1 MPIPP
6 AEAAAITASAMLRDH
21 TMRAVGGSSAPRR
34 AIGSPLHPSRYCESM
49 SRISRDALVS
59 RRADAVARATSAAS
73 ALAELV
79 HDRLDSNDDDEH
91 DPEGV
96 PLSSE
101 WSRLTALSEAAD
113 LEVRQF
119 DEALQRWDAGT
130 YGICAS
136 CGRPIPEGRLEVRPS
151 AELCVPCAEK
161 AG

>member
-1 MPIPP
+1 
-6 AEAAAITASAMLRDH
+6 
-21 TMRAVGGSSAPRR
+21 
-34 AIGSPLHPSRYCESM
+34 M

-59 RRADAVARATSAAS
+59 RRADAVARAASAAS

-113 LEVRQF
+113 REVRQF

-130 YGICAS
+130 YGICPS
-136 CGRPIPEGRLEVRPS
+136 CGRPIPEGRLEARPS

-161 AG
+161 AGA